1 LSISKLKALQ
11 ISKMVEHILHV
22 PGNFRG
28 GNLEMTV
35 VVSSRLSFSEKKESV
50 KEVADALKR
59 SSEVFRNVRLNLV
72 RWDGISD
79 FNSEVV
85 PMVFLQTGACFAQEQ
100 AESEQVPLD
109 FEQNRTKSE
118 RDQSDFVQERTES
131 EQLAPLLAYLK
142 KFHARSKVILVFAS
156 KACEMGDKAQAHESL
171 APFLKQKLLLL
182 CGDEPVTGTN
192 LFLNRL

>member
-85 PMVFLQTGACFAQEQ
+85 PMVFLQTGACFVQEQ
-100 AESEQVPLD
+100 AESEHA
-109 FEQNRTKSE
+109 
-118 RDQSDFVQERTES
+118 QSDFVQDRPDTDRNAPVG
-131 EQLAPLLAYLK
+131 EQLVPLLAYLK
-142 KFHARSKVILVFAS
+142 KFHARSKVILIFAS
-156 KACEMGDKAQAHESL
+156 SAGEMGDKAQAHESL